1 MTSDDPST
9 AAGGASDDGGTRE
22 SIILALIERGD
33 DSAFEQLVEAY
44 QDHVA
49 RTVYRLLG
57 WSGEPQDVVQEVF
70 LAALKNLR
78 RFRGQ
83 SSLSTWLTA
92 ITVNECRKR
101 QRKWRMA
108 AGFLAELVRRPIRTP
123 GSVEGSLLQDERL
136 DRVRRAVAGLKM
148 PLREAIVLRYFQE
161 MPIEQVARV
170 LGLSVPAVNTRL
182 HRARSRLKE
191 TLSGL
196 VEE

>member
-1 MTSDDPST
+1 MTSDDFPT
-9 AAGGASDDGGTRE
+9 VAGGASGDGGTRE
-22 SIILALIERGD
+22 SVILALIERGD
-33 DSAFEQLVEAY
+33 DSAFEQLVGAY

-49 RTVYRLLG
+49 RTACRLLG
-57 WSGEPQDVVQEVF
+57 WSGETQDVVQEVF
-70 LAALKNLR
+70 LAALKNLG
-78 RFRGQ
+78 RFQGR
-83 SSLSTWLTA
+83 SSLTTWLTA

-108 AGFLAELVRRPIRTP
+108 AGFLVEWLRRPRRTP
-123 GSVEGSLLQDERL
+123 DSVEGGLLQDERL
-136 DRVRRAVAGLKM
+136 DRVRRAVAGLKR
-148 PLREAIVLRYFQE
+148 PLREVTVLRYFQE
-161 MPIEQVARV
+161 MPIEEVARV

>member
-1 MTSDDPST
+1 MTSDDAPT
-9 AAGGASDDGGTRE
+9 VAGGPSGDGSTRDGV
-22 SIILALIERGD
+22 ILALVERGD
-33 DSAFEQLVEAY
+33 DSAFEQLVEAN

-49 RTVYRLLG
+49 RMAYRLLG
-57 WSGEPQDVVQEVF
+57 WSGEVQDVVQEVF
-70 LAALKNLR
+70 LAALKDLG

-101 QRKWRMA
+101 RRKWRLA
-108 AGFLAELVRRPIRTP
+108 AGFLAEWVRRPGSTPIR
-123 GSVEGSLLQDERL
+123 VEGGLLEDERL
-136 DRVRRAVAGLKM
+136 DRVRRAVAGLKR
-148 PLREAIVLRYFQE
+148 PLREVTVLRYFQE
-161 MPIEQVARV
+161 MPIEEVARA
-170 LGLSVPAVNTRL
+170 LGLSVTAVHTRL